1 MKVLVSNIG
10 STSFKFRLFDMAG
23 QEREIAVGGADRI
36 GGKGGV
42 LKLRICDAGVS
53 PSSEESSIDKRPG
66 RYLPHWNREGAT
78 YAVTFRLAD
87 SVPQHLA
94 EGWRRE
100 RQEILDR
107 ATRQNRDLTYDERV
121 ELNHLFSTR
130 IEAWLDAGHGECLLK
145 NPRAA
150 EIVQTALCHFDN
162 QRYELLAWAVMP
174 NHVHCVLRPLAGH
187 DLPKIM
193 QSWKSFTAKEI
204 NRILGRQGQ
213 LWLDEY
219 YDHLIRDE
227 RDFNNQVNYVLGNP
241 AKVGLKDWPWYGKR
255 QSDEQRQERGQDVR
269 ETRGQDALVTR
280 GQDVRDTRGR
290 DARVTKVEVARDF
303 ADHGSAIVF
312 VLEQLVAGGA
322 LAGPADL
329 DAVAFKAVMAGD
341 VDAVCHVDEKFL
353 ARMEYFVPI
362 APAHNPPYIAAMR
375 MFQKVLGGTPLVAA
389 METGFHR
396 TVPDRRRLYAVP
408 TQWAKEYGVKR
419 YGFHGASHRY
429 IATRTEELMGEERRA
444 KSETA
449 KSETAKN
456 ETAKTPPSGLGGADR
471 LGGATRIISCHLGGS
486 SSLCAIRDGAS
497 VAVSMGLSPQSGL
510 PQSNRAGEFDPFAFS
525 LLARQAGLDTA
536 GVLKALGSQ
545 SGLAALSETSG
556 DIRDILEGI
565 AKGCPKARLTLELFV
580 TAVRDYIGAYLV
592 ELGGAE
598 AIVFTG
604 GIGQHNPEV
613 RTGICKGLEFAG
625 IKLDESKNAAA
636 DGNAETRIEA
646 ADSKTALWVMPTNE
660 ELIVAR
666 QTVELLKEANSQ

>member
-23 QEREIAVGGADRI
+23 GEREIAVGGADRI

-42 LKLRICDAGVS
+42 LKLRVG
-53 PSSEESSIDKRPG
+53 G
-66 RYLPHWNREGAT
+66 GA
-78 YAVTFRLAD
+78 
-87 SVPQHLA
+87 
-94 EGWRRE
+94 
-100 RQEILDR
+100 
-107 ATRQNRDLTYDERV
+107 ATKT
-121 ELNHLFSTR
+121 
-130 IEAWLDAGHGECLLK
+130 
-145 NPRAA
+145 
-150 EIVQTALCHFDN
+150 
-162 QRYELLAWAVMP
+162 
-174 NHVHCVLRPLAGH
+174 
-187 DLPKIM
+187 
-193 QSWKSFTAKEI
+193 
-204 NRILGRQGQ
+204 
-213 LWLDEY
+213 
-219 YDHLIRDE
+219 
-227 RDFNNQVNYVLGNP
+227 
-241 AKVGLKDWPWYGKR
+241 
-255 QSDEQRQERGQDVR
+255 
-269 ETRGQDALVTR
+269 
-280 GQDVRDTRGR
+280 
-290 DARVTKVEVARDF
+290 ARDF
-303 ADHGSAIVF
+303 ADHGAAIVF

-322 LAGPADL
+322 MSSPKDL
-329 DAVAFKAVMAGD
+329 DAVAFKVVMAGD
-341 VDAVCHVDEKFL
+341 VDAVCRVDEKFL

-375 MFQKVLGGTPLVAA
+375 MFQKVLGGTPLVAG

-408 TQWAKEYGVKR
+408 PQWAKEYGVKR

-444 KSETA
+444 KGETA
-449 KSETAKN
+449 KS
-456 ETAKTPPSGLGGADR
+456 ETAKTPPSGLGGATPAQGSEPRPEGSGLR
-471 LGGATRIISCHLGGS
+471 LISCHLGGS

-525 LLARQAGLDTA
+525 LLARQAGLDTES
-536 GVLKALGSQ
+536 VLKVLGSQ

-556 DIRDILEGI
+556 DIRDILEGV
-565 AKGCPKARLTLELFV
+565 ARGCPKAKLALELFV

-592 ELGGAE
+592 ELGGAD

-625 IKLDESKNAAA
+625 ITLDETKNVAA

-666 QTVELLKEANSQ
+666 QTVELLKGRQ

>member
-1 MKVLVSNIG
+1 LVKETMKVLVSNIG

-23 QEREIAVGGADRI
+23 LEREIAVGGADRI

-42 LKLRICDAGVS
+42 LKLQIG
-53 PSSEESSIDKRPG
+53 G
-66 RYLPHWNREGAT
+66 G
-78 YAVTFRLAD
+78 AVTK
-87 SVPQHLA
+87 Q
-94 EGWRRE
+94 
-100 RQEILDR
+100 
-107 ATRQNRDLTYDERV
+107 
-121 ELNHLFSTR
+121 
-130 IEAWLDAGHGECLLK
+130 
-145 NPRAA
+145 
-150 EIVQTALCHFDN
+150 
-162 QRYELLAWAVMP
+162 
-174 NHVHCVLRPLAGH
+174 
-187 DLPKIM
+187 
-193 QSWKSFTAKEI
+193 
-204 NRILGRQGQ
+204 
-213 LWLDEY
+213 
-219 YDHLIRDE
+219 
-227 RDFNNQVNYVLGNP
+227 
-241 AKVGLKDWPWYGKR
+241 
-255 QSDEQRQERGQDVR
+255 
-269 ETRGQDALVTR
+269 
-280 GQDVRDTRGR
+280 
-290 DARVTKVEVARDF
+290 ARDF

-322 LAGPADL
+322 LSVAQPPSAGEGKGKTQPGAGVPQQQIHTDL

-341 VDAVCHVDEKFL
+341 VDAVCRVDEKFL
-353 ARMEYFVPI
+353 SRMEYFVPI

-375 MFQKVLGGTPLVAA
+375 MFQKVLDGTPLVAA

-429 IATRTEELMGEERRA
+429 IATRTAELMGEERRA
-444 KSETA
+444 KGETA
-449 KSETAKN
+449 KSETAK
-456 ETAKTPPSGLGGADR
+456 TPPSAHTGADR
-471 LGGATRIISCHLGGS
+471 LGGATRRIISCHLGGS

-525 LLARQAGLDTA
+525 LLARQAGLDTQS
-536 GVLKALGSQ
+536 VLKALSSQ

-592 ELGGAE
+592 ELGGAD

-666 QTVELLKEANSQ
+666 QTVELLEQQH

>member
-10 STSFKFRLFDMAG
+10 STSFKFRLFDMAA

-42 LKLRICDAGVS
+42 LKLQI
-53 PSSEESSIDKRPG
+53 
-66 RYLPHWNREGAT
+66 GA
-78 YAVTFRLAD
+78 A
-87 SVPQHLA
+87 P
-94 EGWRRE
+94 
-100 RQEILDR
+100 
-107 ATRQNRDLTYDERV
+107 ATKT
-121 ELNHLFSTR
+121 
-130 IEAWLDAGHGECLLK
+130 
-145 NPRAA
+145 
-150 EIVQTALCHFDN
+150 
-162 QRYELLAWAVMP
+162 
-174 NHVHCVLRPLAGH
+174 
-187 DLPKIM
+187 
-193 QSWKSFTAKEI
+193 
-204 NRILGRQGQ
+204 
-213 LWLDEY
+213 
-219 YDHLIRDE
+219 
-227 RDFNNQVNYVLGNP
+227 
-241 AKVGLKDWPWYGKR
+241 
-255 QSDEQRQERGQDVR
+255 
-269 ETRGQDALVTR
+269 
-280 GQDVRDTRGR
+280 
-290 DARVTKVEVARDF
+290 ARDF

-341 VDAVCHVDEKFL
+341 VDAVCRVDEKFL
-353 ARMEYFVPI
+353 AHMEYFVPI

-429 IATRTEELMGEERRA
+429 VATRTAELMGEERSA
-444 KSETA
+444 KG
-449 KSETAKN
+449 
-456 ETAKTPPSGLGGADR
+456 ETAKTPPCGLGGATR
-471 LGGATRIISCHLGGS
+471 RIISCHLGGS

-497 VAVSMGLSPQSGL
+497 VATSMGLSPQSGL

-536 GVLKALGSQ
+536 AVLKVLGSQ
-545 SGLAALSETSG
+545 SGLAALSETCG
-556 DIRDILEGI
+556 DIRDILGGI
-565 AKGCPKARLTLELFV
+565 AKGCPKAALTLELFV

-592 ELGGAE
+592 ELGGAD

-613 RTGICKGLEFAG
+613 RTGICKGLEFAA

-636 DGNAETRIEA
+636 DGNAESRIDA
-646 ADSKTALWVMPTNE
+646 ADSTTALWVMPTNE

-666 QTVELLKEANSQ
+666 QAVEFLQQQH